1 MPSLYYNTRRRIL
14 VGVVNGLRRLGFG
27 LSTELWIVEA
37 GIFLNMLGYGAVLP
51 FEVIYLHEGRGF
63 SLGVAGLVVGTVTG
77 LAVVAAPVAG
87 TVIDR
92 VGARATAVGA
102 GMALAAGYGG
112 LAFAQTPRQAFIA
125 AAVAGAGN
133 GALVPSQSALVASLA
148 SPELLHRASA
158 VSRVAANV
166 GIGLGGAL
174 GGLVAA
180 YGLHGFVVLF
190 LANALTYV
198 LYVAILAVAV
208 HEDARPTPVAGGYR
222 LLIRDRPFV
231 RLALTNIAMIAVGW
245 GVFTWIVPP
254 YARGEIGLGP
264 RRIGLLL
271 LANAL
276 TVVLAQIP
284 VARLAEGRRR
294 VVAMAVAALTFAAA
308 CLLVVGA
315 DLVGSSYAYAAL
327 LAAAIVVGVGECF
340 YTTALM
346 PLVADL
352 APAALRGR
360 YMATIGL
367 SWWLGLALAPTL
379 GTQLLSVSPPA
390 ALLAAAGAAL
400 AAGLSALALERDLPA
415 AIRLTPR
422 PAGR

>member
-1 MPSLYYNTRRRIL
+1 LYYNTRRRVFL
-14 VGVVNGLRRLGFG
+14 GVVNGLRRLGFG

-37 GIFLNMLGYGAVLP
+37 GIFVNMLGYGAVLP